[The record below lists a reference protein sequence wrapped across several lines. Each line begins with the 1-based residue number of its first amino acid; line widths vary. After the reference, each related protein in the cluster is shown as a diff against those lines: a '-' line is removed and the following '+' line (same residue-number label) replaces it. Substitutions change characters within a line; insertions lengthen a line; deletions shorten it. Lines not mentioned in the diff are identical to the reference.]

1 MEVKDVLSVA
11 LAKAIT
17 DSVSVEMQKE
27 IFSRALYDHL
37 FQEAKDGRTSPLKD
51 AFARALNEATNE
63 QAKLIMADPANV
75 AKVRAAFQ
83 AAFEAVLVDGSLVK
97 KMSDKIVSALRWCA

>member
-17 DSVSVEMQKE
+17 DSVPVEMQKE

-37 FQEAKDGRTSPLKD
+37 FQEAKEGRSSPLKE

-63 QAKLIMADPANV
+63 QARLIMADPANL
-75 AKVRAAFQ
+75 AKVREAFQ
-83 AAFEAVLVDGSLVK
+83 AAFDASLANGSLVK
-97 KMSDKIVSALRWCA
+97 IMSDKMVSALRW

>member
-37 FQEAKDGRTSPLKD
+37 FYETKEGRVSPLKE
-51 AFARALNEATNE
+51 AFARALNEASVE
-63 QAKLIMADPANV
+63 QARLVMADPANL
-75 AKVRAAFQ
+75 AKVRDAFQ
-83 AAFEAVLVDGSLVK
+83 TALDTALTDGSLVK
-97 KMSDKIVSALRWCA
+97 KMTEKMVSALRW